1 MWYTGDKDDD
11 DDDFTITSD
20 EERNLINEIGDD
32 DAENMNDEIKGEQLE
47 VYRSLLSVYLLFFLV
62 NFNTQHINVLLL
74 TEILPILLN
83 LSLRKQNN

>member
-20 EERNLINEIGDD
+20 EERNLINEIGDE

-47 VYRSLLSVYLLFFLV
+47 VYRSLLSVYLLFF
-62 NFNTQHINVLLL
+62 FG
-74 TEILPILLN
+74 
-83 LSLRKQNN
+83 